1 MVPAVKSK
9 FNYAP
14 FMKLFGVTLII
25 LLINYYVTYGTS
37 LKYSSFF
44 YNFIKLSVYAVLGYI
59 TQGGQI
65 KNFLP
70 IVVLGVIVFFTEH
83 VLFRI
88 FHLALAK
95 RLYALD
101 DVSPILF
108 GSFLLFIPVVV
119 LLLYIGRVIRQKVE
133 SDKWSQT
140 P

>member
-1 MVPAVKSK
+1 MLGPVQGLH
-9 FNYAP
+9 
-14 FMKLFGVTLII
+14 KLFGVTLII

-37 LKYSSFF
+37 LKYSPYL
-44 YNFIKLSVYAVLGYI
+44 YNFIKLSAYVVLGYI
-59 TQGGQI
+59 TWNGRT

-70 IVVLGVIVFFTEH
+70 VALLGVIVFFTEH

-101 DVSPILF
+101 DMSPILL

-119 LLLYIGRVIRQKVE
+119 LLLYIGKVTRQRVEK
-133 SDKWSQT
+133 
-140 P
+140 